1 MAAPRTRSS
10 SEGGDSASAVERYA
24 LLRAIQDRLEL
35 PMLVLAFVWIALFVV
50 ETVRGSST
58 ALAMA
63 SYAIWGLFVLQFAIE
78 FTVAPRK
85 LHYLTHNWLT
95 VLALALPALRVLRVV
110 RIAQVA
116 RVSRTAGALRGARLV
131 RVVSSLNRSMRAL
144 RATMSRRGF
153 GYVMLLTVLVVTAG
167 AAGMYAFEP
176 AAFDSY
182 LGALWWTAMLVT
194 TIGSQYWP
202 ESVAGR
208 VLCLLLSVY
217 GLAMFGYVTATLA
230 TFFIGRDEAARAR
243 TSNDESPDLRQ
254 EIRELR
260 EELRAVR
267 RRRLETEEP

>member
-1 MAAPRTRSS
+1 MRARWTDDSRNDAGGQTAAERH
-10 SEGGDSASAVERYA
+10 AV
-24 LLRAIQDRLEL
+24 LRALQGRLEL
-35 PMLVLAFVWIALFVV
+35 PMLVLAFAWTALFIV
-50 ETVRGSST
+50 ETVRGSSA
-58 ALAMA
+58 ALAAA
-63 SYAIWGLFVLQFAIE
+63 SYAIWALFVLQFAIE
-78 FTVAPRK
+78 FAIAPRK
-85 LHYLTHNWLT
+85 LNYLKHNWLT

-110 RIAQVA
+110 RVAQLA

-153 GYVMLLTVLVVTAG
+153 GYVMLLTMVVVAAG

-182 LGALWWTAMLVT
+182 ASALWWTAMLVT

-202 ESVAGR
+202 ESVEGR
-208 VLCLLLSVY
+208 ALCLLLSVY

-230 TFFIGRDEAARAR
+230 TFFIGRDEAARPTPSSIDSVAA
-243 TSNDESPDLRQ
+243 LRR

-260 EELRAVR
+260 KELQTARK
-267 RRRLETEEP
+267 E